1 MIFRLIE
8 QFIAHV
14 WNSFR
19 GQGKGSPERCQL
31 QIGRLVEEGSTT
43 RKTVGIGQIRRAT
56 HIALTG
62 TTGSGKSYF
71 IRNIVQQDIEN
82 GNGFALIDQHGDL
95 WLPTVR
101 LLAERGFDP
110 ADVILIDPSSREW
123 AVGLNPLEAADD
135 HSRFLQ
141 VAEMTRTIADRWEFK
156 GARTEEL
163 LRYAFF
169 VLSANGLTLVEIPAL
184 LTDAGYRTQLVK
196 KVRNVDVRDYFTL
209 RYDPL
214 SDAMKATMREPVLN
228 KLSEFIG
235 DPHFRHILG
244 QRESTFS
251 FDDVLATGKIVLV
264 SVPKGALGVH
274 ATTFASLVMGK
285 LKAAIFRRQR
295 RQLWSLF
302 ADEFQNL
309 VSADADFEVLFSES
323 RKFGIGLCV
332 AHQHGLQLPPKM
344 RSAVQA
350 IGSRVFFQLSPED
363 ASQVAQEIGGG
374 RAMVERL
381 RNLKARHFIVKS
393 GSQPPQE
400 AVTPEV
406 YTSKFS
412 AKDFIERSN
421 QLHARRREDVEKDI
435 QARRRPDKVSE
446 AIDDWD

>member
-1 MIFRLIE
+1 MLFRLIE
-8 QFIAHV
+8 QLIAYA

-19 GQGKGSPERCQL
+19 GQGKNTPERCQL
-31 QIGRLVEEGSTT
+31 QLGRLVEEGNTT
-43 RKTVGIGQIRRAT
+43 RKAVGIGQTRRAT
-56 HIALTG
+56 HVVATG
-62 TTGSGKSYF
+62 MTGSGKSYS
-71 IRNIVQQDIEN
+71 IRNIIQQDIEHE
-82 GNGFALIDQHGDL
+82 NGFALIDQHGDL
-95 WLPTVR
+95 WLPTAR
-101 LLAERGFDP
+101 FLAERGVDP
-110 ADVILIDPSSREW
+110 SNVILIDPASREW

-135 HSRFLQ
+135 HNRFLQ
-141 VAEMTRTIADRWEFK
+141 VAEMTRAVADRWDFK

-163 LRYAFF
+163 LRNALF
-169 VLSANGLTLVEIPAL
+169 VLSANGLTLIEIPAL

-196 KVRNVDVRDYFTL
+196 KVVNADVREYFTL

-274 ATTFASLVMGK
+274 ATTFASLVVAK

-309 VSADADFEVLFSES
+309 VSADTDFDVLFSEA
-323 RKFGIGLCV
+323 RKFGVGIVTANQFL
-332 AHQHGLQLPPKM
+332 AQLPPAM
-344 RSAVQA
+344 RSATQS
-350 IGSRVFFQLSPED
+350 IGTRIFFQLSPED
-363 ASQVAQEIGGG
+363 ANQVAQEIGGG
-374 RAMVERL
+374 KAMAERL
-381 RNLKARHFIVKS
+381 RNLKSRHFIVKS
-393 GSQPPQE
+393 GSLPPQE

-421 QLHARRREDVEKDI
+421 HLHARRREDVEKDI
-435 QARRRPDKVSE
+435 LARRPKQVSE